1 MGNEE
6 EWQGDESI
14 TILIV
19 AAHTARH
26 SSLVSSPTPPCYCTK
41 SSGLLGPCRPT
52 TATAGAVQVV
62 GEDVE
67 YAGGALHGRK
77 ALPSIAC

>member
-26 SSLVSSPTPPCYCTK
+26 SSLVSSPTPPCYCTT
-41 SSGLLGPCRPT
+41 SSGLLGLVGLLLPLLALCRSL
-52 TATAGAVQVV
+52 
-62 GEDVE
+62 E
-67 YAGGALHGRK
+67 K
-77 ALPSIAC
+77 M